1 MRAFLAL
8 LASLVVTITFV
19 EAGKGLLGAQKCT
32 WGPSYW
38 CQGLKESSECSAT
51 KHCIR
56 KYWNSNPQKYQ
67 GDDDDV
73 CQICKNMVKEA
84 RDQLLS
90 NETQVGNSVVKIYLD
105 CLYYSIFIRKRRY
118 FFIYDHFLLWLG
130 ISDKNCPPSK

>member
-19 EAGKGLLGAQKCT
+19 EAEKGLLGAQKCT

-90 NETQVGNSVVKIYLD
+90 NETQVGNSVGKI
-105 CLYYSIFIRKRRY
+105 
-118 FFIYDHFLLWLG
+118 
-130 ISDKNCPPSK
+130 